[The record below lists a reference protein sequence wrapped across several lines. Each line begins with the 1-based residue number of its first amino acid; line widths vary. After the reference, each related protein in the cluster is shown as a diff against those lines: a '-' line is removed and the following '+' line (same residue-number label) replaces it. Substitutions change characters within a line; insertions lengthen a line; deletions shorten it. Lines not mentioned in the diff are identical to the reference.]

1 MIQTGFEKRV
11 SVQQIIE
18 NQLPEFVL
26 SESPKAVDFL
36 KQYYLSQE
44 HQGGAADIA
53 VNLDQYLKVD
63 NLTPEVISG
72 ETTLY
77 SDISTSDTTV
87 QVYSTK
93 GFPNENGLFKI
104 DDEIFTYTGLTT
116 NTFTGV
122 IRGFSGITSYRTD
135 LNAEELIFS
144 DTSAATHTATT
155 KVQNLSALFLKDF
168 YRKLKYTYT
177 PGLEDVDFQSNL
189 DVNNFIKEA
198 RTLYETKGTEESF
211 RILFNVLYG
220 VDPKVIDLENYLPK
234 PSSAEFLRREI
245 VVAERISGNPAKLV
259 GQTIRKSTDDAT
271 QGSVSEVEVFTRSGI
286 KTYYKIGLFVGYDDN
301 ALIEGTWEVQPKSK
315 VINPVA
321 VSDSIITVDSTV
333 GFGATGTLV
342 AGTNTI
348 TYTDK
353 TVNQFL
359 GCSGVVS
366 GIGTADE
373 IRTNEVFYGYED
385 GDTSKKVEIRLGG
398 VLSDFKIVND
408 ILDTSEEQVLYVK
421 NVGERIKN
429 PETDKSN
436 KEIFANSWI
445 YNTSNRFDIEDIN
458 TGSSTITLKSSIDKA
473 QLKVGD
479 KIDILLG
486 TTENIGFSNAS
497 IQVINAPLKQVILGN
512 ISGFNYDPTQTYTI
526 RRKVNTATS
535 SGTPITYGQNKVIA
549 DIQNVYNEN
558 DESFY
563 VASNSLPSYDIT
575 ESTVK
580 YSIDTSSPTALQDF
594 DANTQK
600 FTTISFPQAVLDF
613 ITGDK
618 VYYKPETVSL
628 EGISEG
634 FYYVKVLSGGKIK
647 LYQSLALIAADTS
660 VGFKANGTNNHD
672 FILAGQEDDSISPQ
686 ALLKKFPSS
695 QNLKSGTSTK
705 TIPGST
711 GMLINGVEIFNYKSL
726 DKVYYGPIEKINVY
740 NAGKDYDVL
749 NLPSITVAAGAGV
762 TAKIQPVVSGS
773 VKEVLVDPQDF
784 DVDSVD
790 SVTIAGG
797 NGSGAN
803 FLPMTGF
810 RQREV
815 EFDCRADLYGGGLS
829 LSNNS
834 VTFTKDHNFVQGE
847 ELVYDSNGN
856 TALGIGTTGLT
867 NNSIYY
873 PEIVSSKTIKLY
885 TSVGDLDAG
894 TGIVPLNANTQGI
907 HKFKKARLTKTLRA
921 IKVLDGGSGYTNR
934 KLIVDPVGVNT
945 ISDTINFDGH
955 GFNDGDAVV
964 YSADGTVISGL
975 TTAHQYHVIKVDDNS
990 FRLASA
996 GVGGTITSN
1005 FTRKNYVS
1013 LASSGV
1019 GYHNFAYP
1027 DIVLTV
1033 NASIASTV
1041 GVITATPLIR
1051 GEIIDAYLYDKGNG
1065 YGSDILNFDKNPIVT
1080 VKSGKDAE
1088 LKPII
1093 VGGKVDKVQVQYGGL
1108 EYTSSPDFTFTGIG
1122 SGIGAKVRGIIEDGK
1137 IVDVVIINPGVNYSA
1152 NTGVAVTSVGSNAYI
1167 ESHIR
1172 SLTVS
1177 NAGRFGNEILTE
1189 NNDKLAYGFVGH
1201 STAIAQ
1207 SNFGDSLDGHSPI
1220 IGWAY
1225 DGNPIYGPN
1234 GYSDPNDEN
1243 SALKYLNTGYVLS
1256 SSDIVDR
1263 PSGFSAG
1270 FFVEDYKYNGSGDL
1284 DEHNGRYTK
1293 TPEYPNGVYA
1303 YFAGITTITREPKF
1317 PYFIGDSYRSP
1328 LVEQKVDQS
1337 FNFNNSDLI
1346 RNTFPYKS
1354 KDLTANNDFISEP
1367 YETIQQRS
1375 VVKSVSKGSVDEL
1388 IVNESGS
1395 EYAINDI
1402 AEFDNTGTKGGGLN
1416 AYVSDLKGKTIRSI
1430 DTTVETF
1437 QDSLIVWDNSSQVT
1451 VKTSSIHGF
1460 LDEDNIVISGLS
1472 TYVAGLTKS
1481 HKIGITSE
1489 SAYLTAPV
1497 ASNTTVGMV
1506 TDIYVSSMPNN
1517 ISVGSTVGIGTIP
1530 ELVSVLNVFRNR
1542 NVVRIVRG
1550 TNTGT
1555 AHTASTLISKIA
1567 DTFTLPVSV
1576 KQFDSKV
1583 NEKVYFNPTQAV
1595 GLGTTAGGDASR
1607 EFQVGNTVE
1616 SLSVPYQSIY
1626 LPDHKFTHNQQVT
1639 FSKTNAGWQNIL
1651 VSTSPDNATTAL
1663 PVSGSSQTMYIVN
1676 KGKDYIGLTTAVGF
1690 NTSGLYFRA
1699 FTPNGD
1705 VRDWKYY
1712 IESDYTQQ
1720 TARVEKI
1727 TSIVGVTTAHGL
1739 LNGDTINLSLKSK
1752 RSIGVGNSAA
1762 VKVAYNAENDKI
1774 TVGLTT
1780 FTESV
1785 LNATKNEI
1793 TLTSHGFKTGDKV
1806 FYNTTTVQPITG
1818 LGTGAYYVYRIDD
1831 DKFNLSS
1838 TRLDSI
1844 AEPPTILDLS
1854 APVTASPG
1862 GIIGHELSKI
1872 NPQLE
1877 VIDNNNLVFDLSDSS
1892 LADYDLRLFYDDAF
1906 DNELVSVGGT
1916 ITEFNVER
1924 SIVKPGNV
1932 GAALTLTYSTTLPS
1946 KLFYTLERSGFI
1958 STADTDVSNNSE
1970 IIFTPSV
1977 YDGTYSVAGVGTTS
1991 FKLSLKGVP
2000 ESLSYTNV
2008 TSSLMDY
2015 TTPSTTARGGVHAMR
2030 ITSGGLNYKSLPKFT
2045 QIKSTAGLNADIIP
2059 QSSTV
2064 GRIKEVDIQDPGFDY
2079 SGDKT
2084 LNPEV
2089 FISPSI
2095 TVVDRNVISDVT
2107 IVSGGSGYTYAPD
2120 VVVVNPNTGEI
2131 YTDGFM
2137 TAELQ
2142 GSSISKINILQSPRG
2157 LSDTVN
2163 VVRTINNT
2171 NSIGIE
2177 KIESSLSG
2185 IVTCT
2190 LTTPINGFSVPPFSA
2205 SDQVFVEGIEKL
2217 AGFSSTGIGTTSSGS
2232 GFNSADYGYAF
2243 FPVDSIVNANPFKVK
2258 FNLGEATTGYP
2269 GIAKTDQNGFATIVK
2284 ESDYPT
2290 FKVTQTPLDFILE
2303 ERLQVLQGSTY
2314 ISEDLYITLNLS
2326 DQIKVRGT
2334 YELKA
2339 GDLIRGTESGTVATI
2354 KKVVEN
2360 KAIFKI
2366 DYSLRRDYGWSND
2379 TGKLDEDHQVLPD
2392 NDYYQNLSY
2401 AIQSPI
2407 EYEELSNPVNRL
2419 LHTTGLKNFADTG
2432 ITTTTNITV
2441 QTPSDSGSV
2450 ALIDII
2456 SDKRVDTVSNFDF
2469 GIDLDATSTKSR
2481 YVKFQNKRLSDYINC
2496 ETNRVL
2502 KIDDIGPFFSKAD
2515 PLPNLYA
2522 NIDTI
2527 ALGAGYNRYLVQ
2539 LVNPDNDE
2547 RQITEVITLT
2557 DNSGDIFTFEKGSVG
2572 IATTGSNNN
2581 YKVTRLGD
2589 ISGYSADGKGYLR
2602 FDPEDPYN
2610 NNYDIKV
2617 IRNQFVSNV
2626 AGTGNTSFGFVTLT
2640 GTTSNVGIGNT
2651 AEIISAQVVD
2661 NEGFFANVEVIN
2673 QLTDDT
2679 TYVELYV
2686 DQDGTDTYI
2695 SDFYVDNKEGANGNF
2710 IGTFGGSISS
2720 GVVKVNFTNSTETNP
2735 VLVRSR
2741 VVGFGTTASGIGTH
2755 RFLTTGQSAGT
2766 EETARY
2772 ESKFAYTPAPATP
2785 TTIFSTTKADVTSI
2799 KSIVKVGYG
2808 NTSALHQ
2815 LLSVHN
2821 GGDVYTTQFPFLSI
2835 GGDTGIGTFG
2845 SEFSGSNIILK
2856 FYPDSGINDVVLVQ
2870 AYSELIQTEQD
2881 LVNIPQDHVFGT
2893 VGERHLT
2900 SAFNGINGA
2909 RVNVTEFDLKHNGID
2924 IFSKTFNPGTVA
2936 TLGSGTFVIKDHFFE
2951 TGEELSYVSG
2961 STFSNVSPTSMVMSN
2976 GSVLPATV
2984 YAIKVTSDEFQLA
2997 TSKSN
3002 ATAGTAIT
3010 FNTAGAGNAHKLG
3023 MKKKA
3028 SKTIMSLDG
3037 IVQSPL
3043 TYTPVNYTLT
3053 DNFGSISATDTFASL
3068 SGISSIL
3075 PGDVLKIDDE
3085 FTKVKTVGLG
3095 TTAVGPITETGA
3107 YNLVEL
3113 ERGFVGTTAASHS
3126 DAATAR
3132 VYLGAYNIIDSKINF
3147 TEAPTGNNI
3156 TVIDPTTNLATPRA
3170 TFGGRVYLRQDYT
3183 NNQVYDNI
3191 SKQFTGIGATYT
3203 LTVEGANNTGIE
3215 TGSGIVF
3222 VNNIFQTPTTTNNTG
3237 NNWELTQPS
3246 GRSDI
3251 KFTGITDDNGQL
3263 IISDYD
3269 VNKNQ
3274 LPRGGMIVS
3283 LGSSIGRGYAQPV
3296 GASVTAVLNTSG
3308 AITAVGIGT
3317 TDINGSGYRGTVGVG
3332 VTDEAYTHRFVRCS
3346 ANCVTGSGGP
3356 FTPTGASYESHT
3368 GKLTLTIPSHGRSS
3382 GNVQLVNNSI
3392 VFTCSRDN
3400 YRSEHTYPRTTDPAA
3415 NGNNLAL
3422 TKIDDDTISINV
3434 GAGGG
3439 KGKGAT
3445 VTATVGA
3452 GGTIVFGVSAGG
3464 QNYVNPRIN
3473 VPSPSYSNLGVVGVS
3488 RRGIGSTTDTGI
3500 GLLLDVEV
3508 GPTDALPVNNKA
3520 GDASD
3525 LIDANSAFISE
3536 LAARRMFNRW
3546 NNGSNSSYSYPS
3558 GFTEQD
3564 CIDDVVD
3571 VLDATAHN
3579 VKFGGNDKT
3588 YDAANLFV
3596 TGVYSNPAP
3605 VTGEE
3610 EQVIYALHEARDM
3623 AQRAMRN
3630 EKIYKHLGAQYAHT
3644 YTSGTVANAVVSG
3657 GNYAHTYQAA
3667 DSSSTAING
3676 SKKPTQ
3682 AVYDAVAGT
3691 LQLTFATAHGVA
3703 NGGNVTIADNS
3714 LVFTCARDGHA
3725 TKHSYPR
3732 ATDPA
3737 SGATLTATVSSTTV
3751 LTVTVGTSPLV
3762 FKSVVAGAGAE
3773 ATSYDAKTGDLV
3785 LNVGSNHG
3793 FLAPT
3798 TLNAPTTATYAPSTG
3813 VLRLTITGHGC
3824 SVGDYIKI
3832 DDNSLTFTCAR
3843 DNNTTQHSYPLSR
3856 SSVSGTWLPIHQVS
3870 ANRIWVN
3877 IGQSPDTSAHTF
3889 VSATAGVK
3897 KANAGI
3903 GIGTSKLGFK
3913 CTRDANA
3920 ANPQGVAQQLYPRPG
3935 DPFSWNKKQI
3945 SIASTTTSSVTVN
3958 VGVSSTSQ
3966 TSKSQTFDNT
3976 VTVDTADPKCATI
3989 ASSIN
3994 TLVGI
3999 VTAVIKTHNSSQL
4012 PASRTV
4018 SAIET
4023 YEVNDFSIT
4032 RPGYGFKP
4040 GDVFKP
4046 VGLVTDRNLSS
4057 LSEEF
4062 SLTVVDTFTDGFAAW
4077 QFGEL
4082 DYIDTIK
4089 DLQNGKRVRFPLKY
4103 NGDLL
4108 SFETSNPDVDLNSV
4122 LLIFVNGVIQ
4132 EPGEHYTFDGGTSF
4146 ILGRPPQGADAEG
4159 NEGDDVTVFFYRGT
4173 RGSDSK
4179 YIDINE
4185 SLKVGD
4191 DIQLK
4196 TTGAFQG
4203 QDTRTISG
4211 ISSSDKIQ
4219 TNLYTGRHIDEV
4231 NYRLIDWNKQKVDK
4245 TIEGERIYKTRDSI
4259 EGLVYPTARV
4269 IGDLP
4274 SSGISTIYV
4283 DDARFFNYEEEDPA
4297 TSVNIVEVGA
4307 FIMQQDSGVGAAVT
4321 ATVSGLGTISALTV
4335 TNGGSGYTGNHVEVA
4350 IAYPA
4355 GYGVTFSGGK
4365 AVYTGI
4371 ASALV
4376 PVVSGSLSGVSS
4388 ITSIGAGYTWSAAP
4402 SVIVPHPTTPTKELI
4417 TGINTVRGFSGIV
4430 TGITTSHSGSE
4441 LYVNFQISNGDSGQN
4456 IENTGDNALKIGYP
4470 INITG
4475 TTVGPVAFGVTS
4487 IDGHENSVVGIG
4499 TSMLDNVY
4507 KVLHFTKFNNQTGI
4521 ITCRIQ
4527 TAAHIPGI
4535 AATSGI
4541 STGDIGRF
4549 SWGAL
4554 EFDNANVDGKAT
4566 RLSPVGVAVTGN
4578 YLNVGLSSFPTIQR
4592 RSYGIRSSGALRKDL
4607 G

>member
-1 MIQTGFEKRV
+1 
-11 SVQQIIE
+11 
-18 NQLPEFVL
+18 

-44 HQGGAADIA
+44 HQGAAADIA

-77 SDISTSDTTV
+77 SDISVSDTTV

-104 DDEIFTYTGLTT
+104 DNEIFTYTGLTT

-333 GFGATGTLV
+333 GFGATGTLI

-385 GDTSKKVEIRLGG
+385 GDITKRVEIRLGG
-398 VLSDFKIVND
+398 VLSDVKLVND
-408 ILDTSEEQVLYVK
+408 ILDTSEEQVLFVK
-421 NVGERIKN
+421 NVGERIQN
-429 PETDKSN
+429 PEVDKTN

-458 TGSSTITLKSSIDKA
+458 TGSSTITLKSSIDKS

-479 KIDILLG
+479 RIDILLG
-486 TTENIGFSNAS
+486 NTENIGFSNAS

-526 RRKVNTATS
+526 KRKVNTATS
-535 SGTPITYGQNKVIA
+535 SGTPITYGQNKVIS

-558 DESFY
+558 DEYFY
-563 VASNSLPSYDIT
+563 VASNSLPSSDIT

-580 YSIDTSSPTALQDF
+580 YSIDTSSSTALQDF
-594 DANTQK
+594 DANIQK
-600 FTTISFPQAVLDF
+600 FTTISFPQADLDF

-672 FILAGQEDDSISPQ
+672 FILAGQKDDSISPQ

-726 DKVYYGPIEKINVY
+726 DKIYYGPIEKINVY

-834 VTFTKDHNFVQGE
+834 VTFTKDHNFVRGE

-873 PEIVSSKTIKLY
+873 PEIISSKTIKLY

-894 TGIVPLNANTQGI
+894 TGLVPLNANTQGI

-964 YSADGTVISGL
+964 YSADGTIISGL

-1027 DIVLTV
+1027 DIILTV

-1137 IVDVVIINPGVNYSA
+1137 IVDVVIINPGVNYPA

-1207 SNFGDSLDGHSPI
+1207 SNFGDNLDEHSPI

-1263 PSGFSAG
+1263 PSGFSPG

-1303 YFAGITTITREPKF
+1303 YFAGITTITRESKF

-1328 LVEQKVDQS
+1328 LIEQKVDQS

-1416 AYVSDLKGKTIRSI
+1416 AYVSDLKGKPIRSI

-1542 NVVRIVRG
+1542 NVVRVVRG

-1555 AHTASTLISKIA
+1555 AHTSSTLISKIA

-1576 KQFDSKV
+1576 KQFDSKI

-1626 LPDHKFTHNQQVT
+1626 LPDHKFTHNQRVT

-1780 FTESV
+1780 FTEAV

-1806 FYNTTTVQPITG
+1806 FYNTTNVQPITG

-1892 LADYDLRLFYDDAF
+1892 LVDYDLRLFYDDAF

-1958 STADTDVSNNSE
+1958 STADTDVANNSE

-1991 FKLSLKGVP
+1991 FRLSLKGVP
-2000 ESLSYTNV
+2000 ESLSYTNA

-2045 QIKSTAGLNADIIP
+2045 KIKSTAGLNADIIP

-2177 KIESSLSG
+2177 KVESSLSG

-2284 ESDYPT
+2284 ESDYPI
-2290 FKVTQTPLDFILE
+2290 FKVTQTPLNFILE

-2441 QTPSDSGSV
+2441 QTPGDSGSV

-2481 YVKFQNKRLSDYINC
+2481 YIKFQNKRLSDYINC

-2515 PLPNLYA
+2515 PLPNLYT

-2547 RQITEVITLT
+2547 RQVTEIITLT

-2589 ISGYSADGKGYLR
+2589 LSGYSADGKGYLR

-2617 IRNQFVSNV
+2617 LRNQFVSNV

-2640 GTTSNVGIGNT
+2640 GAISNVSVGNT
-2651 AEIISAQVVD
+2651 AEIISAQVD
-2661 NEGFFANVEVIN
+2661 ENEGFFANVEVIN

-2720 GVVKVNFTNSTETNP
+2720 GVVKVDFTNSTEANP

-2755 RFLTTGQSAGT
+2755 RFLTSGQSAGT
-2766 EETARY
+2766 EQTARY
-2772 ESKFAYTPAPATP
+2772 ESKFAYTLAPATP
-2785 TTIFSTTKADVTSI
+2785 TTIFSATKTDVTSI

-2893 VGERHLT
+2893 VGERHIT

-3085 FTKVKTVGLG
+3085 FIKIKTVGLG
-3095 TTAVGPITETGA
+3095 TTAVGPITETGDF
-3107 YNLVEL
+3107 NLVEL
-3113 ERGFVGTTAASHS
+3113 ERGFVGTTAASHN
-3126 DAATAR
+3126 DASTTR
-3132 VYLGAYNIIDSKINF
+3132 VYLGAYNIIDSKVHF
-3147 TEAPTGNNI
+3147 TQAPTGNNI
-3156 TVIDPTTNLATPRA
+3156 TVIDPTTNLETPRA

-3251 KFTGITDDNGQL
+3251 KFTGITDDNGEL

-3283 LGSSIGRGYAQPV
+3283 LGSS
-3296 GASVTAVLNTSG
+3296 
-3308 AITAVGIGT
+3308 
-3317 TDINGSGYRGTVGVG
+3317 
-3332 VTDEAYTHRFVRCS
+3332 
-3346 ANCVTGSGGP
+3346 
-3356 FTPTGASYESHT
+3356 
-3368 GKLTLTIPSHGRSS
+3368 
-3382 GNVQLVNNSI
+3382 
-3392 VFTCSRDN
+3392 
-3400 YRSEHTYPRTTDPAA
+3400 
-3415 NGNNLAL
+3415 
-3422 TKIDDDTISINV
+3422 
-3434 GAGGG
+3434 
-3439 KGKGAT
+3439 
-3445 VTATVGA
+3445 
-3452 GGTIVFGVSAGG
+3452 
-3464 QNYVNPRIN
+3464 
-3473 VPSPSYSNLGVVGVS
+3473 
-3488 RRGIGSTTDTGI
+3488 
-3500 GLLLDVEV
+3500 
-3508 GPTDALPVNNKA
+3508 
-3520 GDASD
+3520 
-3525 LIDANSAFISE
+3525 
-3536 LAARRMFNRW
+3536 
-3546 NNGSNSSYSYPS
+3546 
-3558 GFTEQD
+3558 
-3564 CIDDVVD
+3564 
-3571 VLDATAHN
+3571 
-3579 VKFGGNDKT
+3579 
-3588 YDAANLFV
+3588 
-3596 TGVYSNPAP
+3596 
-3605 VTGEE
+3605 
-3610 EQVIYALHEARDM
+3610 
-3623 AQRAMRN
+3623 
-3630 EKIYKHLGAQYAHT
+3630 
-3644 YTSGTVANAVVSG
+3644 
-3657 GNYAHTYQAA
+3657 
-3667 DSSSTAING
+3667 
-3676 SKKPTQ
+3676 
-3682 AVYDAVAGT
+3682 
-3691 LQLTFATAHGVA
+3691 
-3703 NGGNVTIADNS
+3703 
-3714 LVFTCARDGHA
+3714 
-3725 TKHSYPR
+3725 
-3732 ATDPA
+3732 
-3737 SGATLTATVSSTTV
+3737 
-3751 LTVTVGTSPLV
+3751 
-3762 FKSVVAGAGAE
+3762 
-3773 ATSYDAKTGDLV
+3773 
-3785 LNVGSNHG
+3785 
-3793 FLAPT
+3793 
-3798 TLNAPTTATYAPSTG
+3798 
-3813 VLRLTITGHGC
+3813 
-3824 SVGDYIKI
+3824 
-3832 DDNSLTFTCAR
+3832 
-3843 DNNTTQHSYPLSR
+3843 
-3856 SSVSGTWLPIHQVS
+3856 
-3870 ANRIWVN
+3870 
-3877 IGQSPDTSAHTF
+3877 
-3889 VSATAGVK
+3889 
-3897 KANAGI
+3897 
-3903 GIGTSKLGFK
+3903 
-3913 CTRDANA
+3913 
-3920 ANPQGVAQQLYPRPG
+3920 
-3935 DPFSWNKKQI
+3935 
-3945 SIASTTTSSVTVN
+3945 
-3958 VGVSSTSQ
+3958 
-3966 TSKSQTFDNT
+3966 
-3976 VTVDTADPKCATI
+3976 
-3989 ASSIN
+3989 
-3994 TLVGI
+3994 
-3999 VTAVIKTHNSSQL
+3999 
-4012 PASRTV
+4012 
-4018 SAIET
+4018 
-4023 YEVNDFSIT
+4023 
-4032 RPGYGFKP
+4032 
-4040 GDVFKP
+4040 
-4046 VGLVTDRNLSS
+4046 
-4057 LSEEF
+4057 
-4062 SLTVVDTFTDGFAAW
+4062 
-4077 QFGEL
+4077 
-4082 DYIDTIK
+4082 
-4089 DLQNGKRVRFPLKY
+4089 
-4103 NGDLL
+4103 
-4108 SFETSNPDVDLNSV
+4108 
-4122 LLIFVNGVIQ
+4122 
-4132 EPGEHYTFDGGTSF
+4132 
-4146 ILGRPPQGADAEG
+4146 
-4159 NEGDDVTVFFYRGT
+4159 
-4173 RGSDSK
+4173 
-4179 YIDINE
+4179 
-4185 SLKVGD
+4185 
-4191 DIQLK
+4191 
-4196 TTGAFQG
+4196 
-4203 QDTRTISG
+4203 
-4211 ISSSDKIQ
+4211 
-4219 TNLYTGRHIDEV
+4219 
-4231 NYRLIDWNKQKVDK
+4231 
-4245 TIEGERIYKTRDSI
+4245 
-4259 EGLVYPTARV
+4259 
-4269 IGDLP
+4269 
-4274 SSGISTIYV
+4274 
-4283 DDARFFNYEEEDPA
+4283 
-4297 TSVNIVEVGA
+4297 
-4307 FIMQQDSGVGAAVT
+4307 
-4321 ATVSGLGTISALTV
+4321 
-4335 TNGGSGYTGNHVEVA
+4335 
-4350 IAYPA
+4350 
-4355 GYGVTFSGGK
+4355 
-4365 AVYTGI
+4365 
-4371 ASALV
+4371 
-4376 PVVSGSLSGVSS
+4376 
-4388 ITSIGAGYTWSAAP
+4388 
-4402 SVIVPHPTTPTKELI
+4402 
-4417 TGINTVRGFSGIV
+4417 
-4430 TGITTSHSGSE
+4430 
-4441 LYVNFQISNGDSGQN
+4441 
-4456 IENTGDNALKIGYP
+4456 
-4470 INITG
+4470 
-4475 TTVGPVAFGVTS
+4475 
-4487 IDGHENSVVGIG
+4487 
-4499 TSMLDNVY
+4499 
-4507 KVLHFTKFNNQTGI
+4507 
-4521 ITCRIQ
+4521 
-4527 TAAHIPGI
+4527 
-4535 AATSGI
+4535 
-4541 STGDIGRF
+4541 
-4549 SWGAL
+4549 
-4554 EFDNANVDGKAT
+4554 
-4566 RLSPVGVAVTGN
+4566 
-4578 YLNVGLSSFPTIQR
+4578 
-4592 RSYGIRSSGALRKDL
+4592 
-4607 G
+4607 

>member
-72 ETTLY
+72 ETILY
-77 SDISTSDTTV
+77 SDISVSDTTV

-104 DDEIFTYTGLTT
+104 DNEIFTYTGLTT

-122 IRGFSGITSYRTD
+122 VRGFSGITSYRSD
-135 LNAEELIFS
+135 LSAEELVFS
-144 DTSAATHTATT
+144 DTSAASHTAST

-189 DVNNFIKEA
+189 DVNNFIKES
-198 RTLYETKGTEESF
+198 RSLYEAKGTEESF

-220 VDPKVIDLENYLPK
+220 VEPKVVDLEQYLPK
-234 PSSAEFLRREI
+234 PSSAEFLRRELI
-245 VVAERISGNPAKLV
+245 VAERISGDPAKLV

-315 VINPVA
+315 VINPVSA
-321 VSDSIITVDSTV
+321 SDTVITVDSTV

-398 VLSDFKIVND
+398 VLSDIKLVND
-408 ILDTSEEQVLYVK
+408 ILDTTEDQVLFVK
-421 NVGERIKN
+421 NVGERIEN
-429 PETDKSN
+429 PESNKSN

-445 YNTSNRFDIEDIN
+445 YNTSNRFDIKDIN
-458 TGSSTITLKSSIDKA
+458 TGSSTITLKSSIDKS
-473 QLKVGD
+473 QLRVGD
-479 KIDILLG
+479 NIDILFG
-486 TTENIGFSNAS
+486 NTENIAFSNAR
-497 IQVINAPLKQVILGN
+497 INIINAPLKQVSLGN
-512 ISGFNYDPTQTYTI
+512 LSGFNYDATQLYTL
-526 RRKVNTATS
+526 RRKLNTVTS
-535 SGTPITYGQNKVIA
+535 SGTPIIYGQNKITA

-558 DESFY
+558 DEFFY

-575 ESTVK
+575 KSTIK
-580 YSIDTSSPTALQDF
+580 YTIGTGSTSVLQDF
-594 DANTQK
+594 DDNTQK
-600 FTTISFPQAVLDF
+600 YTTISFAQANLDF

-618 VYYKPETVSL
+618 IYYKPETTPL
-628 EGISEG
+628 NGLSEG
-634 FYYVKVLSGGKIK
+634 FYYVKKLIGGRIK
-647 LYQSLALIAADTS
+647 LYQSLALIDADTA
-660 VGFKANGTNNHD
+660 VGFTADGTNNHD
-672 FILAGQEDDSISPQ
+672 FLLAGQKDDSISPQ
-686 ALLKKFPSS
+686 SLLKKFPHI
-695 QNLKSGTSTK
+695 QDLKTGTSVE

-711 GMLINGVEIFNYKSL
+711 GMMVNGVEVYNYKSL
-726 DKVYYGPIEKINVY
+726 DKVYYGPIESVNVY
-740 NAGKDYDVL
+740 NGGKDYDVL
-749 NLPSITVAAGAGV
+749 NLPSITVAAGSGT

-773 VKEVLVDPQDF
+773 VTEILVDPQNF
-784 DVDSVD
+784 DIDSVD
-790 SVTIAGG
+790 SVTITGG
-797 NGSGAN
+797 NGTGGS
-803 FLPMTGF
+803 FLPMTGS

-815 EFDCRADLYGGGLS
+815 KFDCRADLYGGGLS
-829 LSNNS
+829 LSNNT
-834 VTFTKDHNFVQGE
+834 VTFITDHNFVQGE

-856 TALGIGTTGLT
+856 TSLGIGTTGFT

-873 PEIVSSKTIKLY
+873 PEIVNSKTIKLY
-885 TSVGDLDAG
+885 TSVSDLNAG
-894 TGIVPLNANTQGI
+894 TGVVPLNANTQGI

-921 IKVLDGGSGYTNR
+921 VKVLDGGSGFTNR

-945 ISDTINFDGH
+945 ISDTINFNGH

-964 YSADGTVISGL
+964 YSTDGTVISGL
-975 TTAHQYHVIKVDDNS
+975 TTAHQYHVIKVDNNS

-1019 GYHNFAYP
+1019 GYQNFSYP

-1093 VGGKVDKVQVQYGGL
+1093 VGGKIDSVQVQYGGI
-1108 EYTSSPDFTFTGIG
+1108 EYTSPPDITFTGIG
-1122 SGIGAKVRGIIEDGK
+1122 SGVGAKVRGIVENGK
-1137 IVDVVIINPGVNYSA
+1137 IIDVVIINPGVNYAST
-1152 NTGVAVTSVGSNAYI
+1152 TGIAVTSVGSNAYV
-1167 ESHIR
+1167 ESNIR
-1172 SLTVS
+1172 ALTV
-1177 NAGRFGNEILTE
+1177 NNTERFGSEILTE
-1189 NNDKLAYGFVGH
+1189 NNEKLSYGYVGH
-1201 STAIAQ
+1201 STDIAQ
-1207 SNFGDSLDGHSPI
+1207 KSLNDDLDGHSPI

-1234 GYSDPNDEN
+1234 GYSDPNNEN
-1243 SALKYLNTGYVLS
+1243 SPLKYINSGYVLS
-1256 SSDIVDR
+1256 SNDVEDR

-1270 FFVEDYKYNGSGDL
+1270 FFVEDYKYNASGDL

-1293 TPEYPNGVYA
+1293 TPDFPNGTYA
-1303 YFAGITTITREPKF
+1303 YFAGITTITREPQF
-1317 PYFIGDSYRSP
+1317 PYFIGNSYRSP
-1328 LVEQKVDQS
+1328 IIEQKVDQS
-1337 FNFNNSDLI
+1337 FNFNKSDLI

-1354 KDLTANNDFISEP
+1354 KDLTSNNDFISEP

-1375 VVKSVSKGSVDEL
+1375 VVKSVSKGIVDQL
-1388 IVNESGS
+1388 TVNQSGDD
-1395 EYAINDI
+1395 YAVNDI
-1402 AEFDNTGTKGGGLN
+1402 AQFDNTDTNGGGLN
-1416 AYVSDLKGKTIRSI
+1416 AYVSDLKGKIITSV

-1437 QDSLIVWDNSSQVT
+1437 QDSSIIWDNSNQVT
-1451 VKTSSIHGF
+1451 VKTDGIHGF
-1460 LDEDNIVISGLS
+1460 LDGDNIVISGLS

-1481 HKIGITSE
+1481 HKIGVTSE
-1489 SAYLTAPV
+1489 STYLTAPV
-1497 ASNTTVGMV
+1497 AANTTVGMV
-1506 TDIYVSSMPNN
+1506 TDVYVSSMPTN
-1517 ISVGSTVGIGTIP
+1517 ISVGSTIGIGTIP
-1530 ELVSVLNVFRNR
+1530 ELVSVLNVFGNK
-1542 NVVRIVRG
+1542 NVIRVVRG

-1567 DTFTLPVSV
+1567 DTFTLPVRT
-1576 KQFDSKV
+1576 KQFASKLDD
-1583 NEKVYFNPTQAV
+1583 KVFFNPGQAV
-1595 GLGTTAGGDASR
+1595 GLGTTTGGGFPS
-1607 EFQVGNTVE
+1607 EFQVGNSVE
-1616 SLSVPYQSIY
+1616 SISVPIQSIY
-1626 LPDHKFTHNQQVT
+1626 LPDHKFTHNQEVIYT
-1639 FSKTNAGWQNIL
+1639 KPNTGSANITYSVAPHL
-1651 VSTSPDNATTAL
+1651 PANQSIPASGAT
-1663 PVSGSSQTMYIVN
+1663 QTLYVIN

-1690 NTSGLYFRA
+1690 NTGGVYFRA
-1699 FTPNGD
+1699 FAPNND
-1705 VRDWKYY
+1705 NRDWKYS
-1712 IESDYTQQ
+1712 IESNYTQE

-1727 TSIVGVTTAHGL
+1727 SSIVGLSTAHGL
-1739 LNGDTINLSLKSK
+1739 LNGDSIQLSLKSK
-1752 RSIGVGNSAA
+1752 RSIGVGNSAD

-1774 TVGLTT
+1774 LVGLTT

-1793 TLTSHGFKTGDKV
+1793 TLASHGFKTGDKV
-1806 FYNTTTVQPITG
+1806 FYNTTNVQPITG
-1818 LGTGAYYVYRIDD
+1818 LGTGSYYVYRIDD
-1831 DKFNLSS
+1831 DKFNLST
-1838 TRLDSI
+1838 TRLDAI
-1844 AEPPTILDLS
+1844 AEPPTIIDLS
-1854 APVTASPG
+1854 APVTASPA

-1877 VIDNNNLVFDLSDSS
+1877 VVKNNNLVFNLSDSS
-1892 LADYDLRLFYDDAF
+1892 LTDYDLKIFYDDEF
-1906 DNELVSVGGT
+1906 NNELVSVGGT
-1916 ITEFNVER
+1916 ITDFN
-1924 SIVKPGNV
+1924 IVRNNIAAGNV

-1946 KLFYTLERSGFI
+1946 KLFYTLERGGFI

-1970 IIFTPSV
+1970 IIFSPSV
-1977 YDGTYSVAGVGTTS
+1977 YDGTYNVAGVGTTS
-1991 FKLSLKGVP
+1991 FNLSLTGVP
-2000 ESLSYTNV
+2000 ESLSYTSD
-2008 TSSLMDY
+2008 TFSLMEY
-2015 TTPSTTARGGVHAMR
+2015 TTSSTTARGGVHAMR
-2030 ITSGGLNYKSLPKFT
+2030 ITSGGLNYKKLPKFT
-2045 QIKSTAGLNADIIP
+2045 SITSVAGKNADIIP
-2059 QSSTV
+2059 HSSTV

-2079 SGDKT
+2079 SGDMT
-2084 LNPEV
+2084 LNPEI
-2089 FISPSI
+2089 FISPNI
-2095 TVVDRNVISDVT
+2095 TVVDRNSISDVS
-2107 IVSGGSGYTYAPD
+2107 IISGGSGFTYAPE
-2120 VVVVNPNTGEI
+2120 VVVVNPNTGKI
-2131 YTDGFM
+2131 YPDGFM
-2137 TAELQ
+2137 SAELQ

-2163 VVRTINNT
+2163 VVRTLNNT

-2177 KIESSLSG
+2177 KVESSLSG

-2190 LTTPINGFSVPPFSA
+2190 LTTPINGFATPPFSA
-2205 SDQVFVEGIEKL
+2205 TDRVFVEGIQKL
-2217 AGFSSTGIGTTSSGS
+2217 SGLSSTGIGTTTSGT
-2232 GFNSADYGYAF
+2232 GFNSEDYGYTF
-2243 FPVDSIVNANPFKVK
+2243 FPIDSIVNANPFKVK

-2269 GIAKTDQNGFATIVK
+2269 GIAATTQNGFATLVK

-2290 FKVTQTPLDFILE
+2290 FKVSQKALDFILD

-2334 YELKA
+2334 YDLKV
-2339 GDLIRGTESGTVATI
+2339 GDKIRGTESGTIATI
-2354 KKVVEN
+2354 NEIENN
-2360 KAIFKI
+2360 KAIFKV

-2379 TGKLDEDHQVLPD
+2379 IGKLDEDHQVLPD

-2456 SDKRVDTVSNFDF
+2456 GEKRVDTVSNFDS

-2481 YVKFQNKRLSDYINC
+2481 YIKFKNKRLSDYFNC
-2496 ETNRVL
+2496 NSNRVL

-2515 PLPNLYA
+2515 PLPNLYT
-2522 NIDTI
+2522 NLSEIS
-2527 ALGAGYNRYLVQ
+2527 LGAGYNRFLVQ
-2539 LVNPDNDE
+2539 LVNPNNNE
-2547 RQITEVITLT
+2547 RQITEIITLT
-2557 DNSGDIFTFEKGSVG
+2557 DQGGDIFTFEKGSVG

-2581 YKVTRLGD
+2581 YKVTRVGD
-2589 ISGYSADGKGYLR
+2589 ISGYSENGRGHLR
-2602 FDPEDPYN
+2602 LDPEDPYN
-2610 NNYDIKV
+2610 NDYDVKILKNEF
-2617 IRNQFVSNV
+2617 ISNIT
-2626 AGTGNTSFGFVTLT
+2626 GTGNTSFGFITLT
-2640 GTTSNVGIGNT
+2640 GSTNNVGIGT
-2651 AEIISAQVVD
+2651 TVEIISAQHD
-2661 NEGFFANVEVIN
+2661 ENQGFFANVEVIS
-2673 QLTDDT
+2673 QATDDT

-2686 DQDGTDTYI
+2686 GVSTDSNDIHI

-2710 IGTFGGSISS
+2710 IGTFGASISS
-2720 GVVKVNFTNSTETNP
+2720 GVVKVNFTNSTEANP
-2735 VLVRSR
+2735 VLLRSR
-2741 VVGFGTTASGIGTH
+2741 VVGFGTTATGIGTH
-2755 RFLTTGQSAGT
+2755 RFLTSGQAAGT
-2766 EETARY
+2766 EKTARY

-2785 TTIFSTTKADVTSI
+2785 TTIFSAAKADVTSI

-2808 NTSALHQ
+2808 ETSALHQ
-2815 LLSVHN
+2815 LLSIHDGV
-2821 GGDVYTTQFPFLSI
+2821 DVYTTQFPFLSI
-2835 GGDTGIGTFG
+2835 GNESGIGTFG
-2845 SEFSGSNIILK
+2845 SEFSGSNLILK
-2856 FYPDSGINDVVLVQ
+2856 FYPDSGINDQVLVQ
-2870 AYSELIQTEQD
+2870 SYSELIQTEQD
-2881 LVNIPQDHVFGT
+2881 LLNIPQDHIFGT
-2893 VGERHLT
+2893 IGERHTT

-2909 RVNVTEFDLKHNGID
+2909 RVNVTEFDLQYKGID
-2924 IFSKTFNPGTVA
+2924 IFGKKFNPATVA
-2936 TLGSGTFVIKDHFFE
+2936 TLSSGVFAIKDHFFE
-2951 TGEELSYVSG
+2951 TGEELSYAPG
-2961 STFSNVSPTSMVMSN
+2961 STFSNVSPSAMVMSN

-2984 YAIKVTSDEFQLA
+2984 YAIKVSEDEFKLA

-3002 ATAGTAIT
+3002 ATLGNYIP
-3010 FNTAGAGNAHKLG
+3010 FNSAGAGNAHQIS
-3023 MKKKA
+3023 MVKKA
-3028 SKTIMSLDG
+3028 SKSLISLDG

-3053 DNFGSISATDTFASL
+3053 DNFGSISATDTYVSL
-3068 SGISSIL
+3068 SGISSII
-3075 PGDVLKIDDE
+3075 PGDVLKIDNE
-3085 FTKVKTVGLG
+3085 FAKVKTVGLG
-3095 TTAVGPITETGA
+3095 TTAVGPITETGTTK
-3107 YNLVEL
+3107 LVEL
-3113 ERGFVGTTAASHS
+3113 ERGFVGTTAASHN
-3126 DAATAR
+3126 DAAVAR
-3132 VYLGAYNIIDSKINF
+3132 VYLGAFNIIDSKIHF
-3147 TEAPTGNNI
+3147 TKAPTGNNVTI
-3156 TVIDPTTNLATPRA
+3156 IDPTTNLATPRS
-3170 TFGGRVYLRQDYT
+3170 TFGGRVYLREDYS
-3183 NNQVYDNI
+3183 NNVVYDNI
-3191 SKQFTGIGATYT
+3191 SRQFTGIGATYT

-3222 VNNIFQTPTTTNNTG
+3222 VNNIFQTPTTSNNTG
-3237 NNWELTQPS
+3237 NTWELTQPS

-3251 KFTGITDDNGQL
+3251 KFTGITDDNGEL
-3263 IISDYD
+3263 ILSDYD

-3283 LGSSIGRGYAQPV
+3283 LGSTIGRGYAQPV

-3317 TDINGSGYRGTVGVG
+3317 EDINGSGYRGVVGVG

-3346 ANCVTGSGGP
+3346 ANCVTGTGGP

-3382 GNVQLVNNSI
+3382 GNVQLVNNSF

-3400 YRSEHTYPRTTDPAA
+3400 HRTEHTYPRTTDPAA
-3415 NGNNLAL
+3415 NGNALAL
-3422 TKIDDDTISINV
+3422 TKIDNDTISIDV

-3488 RRGIGSTTDTGI
+3488 RRGLGNTTVTGR
-3500 GLLLDVEV
+3500 GLLLDIEV
-3508 GPTDALPVNNKA
+3508 GPTDAIPVDNKF
-3520 GDASD
+3520 GDASN
-3525 LIDANSAFISE
+3525 LIDANNAFISE
-3536 LAARRMFNRW
+3536 LAAKRMFDRW
-3546 NNGSNSSYSYPS
+3546 NNGSNSTYSYPA

-3579 VKFGGNDKT
+3579 LKYGGNDKT

-3623 AQRAMRN
+3623 AIRVMRN
-3630 EKIYKHLGAQYAHT
+3630 QKVYTHLGAQYAHT
-3644 YTSGTVANAVVSG
+3644 YTSGTVAEAVVSG
-3657 GNYAHTYQAA
+3657 GNYAHTYIEA
-3667 DSSSTAING
+3667 DSSPNAVDNSRR
-3676 SKKPTQ
+3676 PTQ

-3691 LQLTFATAHGVA
+3691 LQLTFPTAHGIA
-3703 NGGNVTIADNS
+3703 NGGSITIADNS

-3737 SGATLTATVSSTTV
+3737 SGNPLTATVGGDNKV
-3751 LTVTVGTSPLV
+3751 LTVNVGASPLV

-3773 ATSYDAKTGDLV
+3773 ATSYDSRTGDLV

-3798 TLNAPTTATYAPSTG
+3798 TLNAPTAATYAPSTG
-3813 VLRLTITGHGC
+3813 VLRLTINSHGC

-3832 DDNSLTFTCAR
+3832 ADGSVTFTCAR
-3843 DNNTTQHSYPLSR
+3843 DNHTTTHSYPR
-3856 SSVSGTWLPIHQVS
+3856 STDPVSGVWLPIHQVS
-3870 ANRIWVN
+3870 TNRIWVN

-3889 VSATAGVK
+3889 SSATAGIQ

-3913 CTRDANA
+3913 CTRDATN
-3920 ANPQGVAQQLYPRPG
+3920 ANPQGVNQQLYPRPG

-3945 SIASTTTSSVTVN
+3945 SIASTTTSSITVN

-3966 TSKSQTFDNT
+3966 TSKQQTFDNSI
-3976 VTVDTADPKCATI
+3976 TVDSADPKCATI
-3989 ASSIN
+3989 AGSIN

-3999 VTAVIKTHNSSQL
+3999 VTAVVLTHNSNSL
-4012 PASRTV
+4012 PASRTI

-4023 YEVNDFSIT
+4023 YEVNDFNIV

-4040 GDVFKP
+4040 GDVIKP
-4046 VGLVTDRNLSS
+4046 VGLVTDRNLTTPQ
-4057 LSEEF
+4057 LDF
-4062 SLTVVDTFTDGFAAW
+4062 SLTVLDTFTDGFASW

-4082 DYIDTIK
+4082 DFIDSIE
-4089 DLQNGKRVRFPLKY
+4089 DLQDGTRVRFPLKY

-4108 SFETSNPDVDLNSV
+4108 SFETSNADIDLNAV
-4122 LLIFVNGVIQ
+4122 LLIFVNGVVQ
-4132 EPGEHYTFDGGTSF
+4132 EPGEHYTFDGGTTFTFS
-4146 ILGRPPQGADAEG
+4146 RPPKGVDSEG
-4159 NEGDDVTVFFYRGT
+4159 NRGDNVSIFFYRGT
-4173 RGSDSK
+4173 RGVDSK
-4179 YIDINE
+4179 YININE
-4185 SLKVGD
+4185 TVKTGD
-4191 DIQLK
+4191 TIQLK
-4196 TTGAFQG
+4196 TTGSVSG
-4203 QDTRTISG
+4203 QDPRIISG
-4211 ISSSDKIQ
+4211 ISSSDKVQ
-4219 TNLYTGRHIDEV
+4219 TNMYTGQNINETD
-4231 NYRLIDWNKQKVDK
+4231 YRLLDWSKQKVDK
-4245 TIEGERIYKTRDSI
+4245 NIEGVDIYKTRDSI
-4259 EGLVYPTARV
+4259 EPLVYPTARI

-4274 SSGISTIYV
+4274 ATGVGGTIYV
-4283 DDARFFNYEEEDPA
+4283 DDAHFFNYEENE
-4297 TSVNIVEVGA
+4297 SSIVIGEVSA
-4307 FIMQQDSGVGAAVT
+4307 LIMQPDVAVSAAVT
-4321 ATVSGLGTISALTV
+4321 ATVSAAGTISALTV
-4335 TNGGSGYTGNHVEVA
+4335 TSGGSGYVGTAVTVS
-4350 IAYPA
+4350 IARPS
-4355 GYGVTFSGGK
+4355 GFGVTFSSGN

-4371 ASALV
+4371 ASATL
-4376 PVVSGSLSGVSS
+4376 PVVNGALSGTANV
-4388 ITSIGAGYTWSAAP
+4388 TSPGAGYTHSAAP
-4402 SVIVPHPTTPTKELI
+4402 NVLVIHPTTPTDETI
-4417 TGINTVRGFSGIV
+4417 TGINTIRGFSGII
-4430 TGITTSHSGSE
+4430 TGITTSHSGSD
-4441 LYVNFQISNGDSGQN
+4441 LFINFMLNQGDSGQD
-4456 IENTGDNALKIGYP
+4456 ITTDLKVGYP
-4470 INITG
+4470 IYISD
-4475 TTVGPVAFGVTS
+4475 TTVGHGVTS
-4487 IDGHENSVVGIG
+4487 IDGAEASVVGIG
-4499 TSMLDNVY
+4499 TTFIDNVY
-4507 KVLHFTKFNNQTGI
+4507 KVHTYTRFNAQTGKI
-4521 ITCRIQ
+4521 SCRVK
-4527 TAAHIPGI
+4527 TGSNVAGV

-4554 EFDNANVDGKAT
+4554 EFDDLNADSIST
-4566 RLSPVGVAVTGN
+4566 RLSPIGVAVTGKI
-4578 YLNVGLSSFPTIQR
+4578 LASGITTFPTIQR
-4592 RSYGIRSSGALRKDL
+4592 RTFGIRSSGALRKDL